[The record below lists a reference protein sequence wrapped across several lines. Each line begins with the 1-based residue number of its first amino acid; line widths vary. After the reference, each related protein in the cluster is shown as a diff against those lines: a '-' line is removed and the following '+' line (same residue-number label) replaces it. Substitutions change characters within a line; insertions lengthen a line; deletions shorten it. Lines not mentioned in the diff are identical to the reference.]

1 MCSFLKFKTLSKSYV
16 WIGKLDLLF
25 LWIWTFSDI
34 LLENLDM
41 LLEKSKMLL
50 KISSILSFQ

>member
-16 WIGKLDLLF
+16 WIGKFDLIF